1 MWNAPIP
8 YVSLMHFSMALMEGG
23 EVGFP
28 LCHLQPFPESA
39 AVMETLRGAA
49 RCFMRCS
56 APPDPLKEFRH
67 LFFGQLY
74 GSGQLL
80 LALLHL

>member
-1 MWNAPIP
+1 MLADHRVIKILWNAPIP

-28 LCHLQPFPESA
+28 LCHLQPFPESETM

-49 RCFMRCS
+49 RVHAMFCP
-56 APPDPLKEFRH
+56 A
-67 LFFGQLY
+67 
-74 GSGQLL
+74 
-80 LALLHL
+80 